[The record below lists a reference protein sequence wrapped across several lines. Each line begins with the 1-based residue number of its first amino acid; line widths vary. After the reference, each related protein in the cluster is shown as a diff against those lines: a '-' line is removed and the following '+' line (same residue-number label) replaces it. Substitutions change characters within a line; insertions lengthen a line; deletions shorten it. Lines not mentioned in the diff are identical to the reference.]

1 MILLISFS
9 INPKSKSYKAINNA
23 HNYLKSI
30 HIDSELIDMRKYELP
45 FYDGTDEVLNNET
58 VKKLFNNF
66 SKAEKIIIG
75 SPIYNFVVN
84 AVLKNFID
92 LLSVMRYRHK
102 SNKKQIIGVIGAMGN
117 KKSFA
122 SLLPSLSNFQFSL
135 GLYLI
140 PKIVMCTPK
149 DFDEKDEVN
158 IDLENR
164 IIELCNTM
172 VNHIVN

>member
-1 MILLISFS
+1 
-9 INPKSKSYKAINNA
+9 
-23 HNYLKSI
+23 
-30 HIDSELIDMRKYELP
+30 
-45 FYDGTDEVLNNET
+45 
-58 VKKLFNNF
+58 
-66 SKAEKIIIG
+66 
-75 SPIYNFVVN
+75 
-84 AVLKNFID
+84 
-92 LLSVMRYRHK
+92 
-102 SNKKQIIGVIGAMGN
+102 MGN